1 MAFSEIDHEFE
12 NKELRLQQRQLICS
26 QAYSSIDFFQ
36 PVEAHKVRHDHEI
49 GCAQEMLMHNP
60 PDIDFM
66 IGLYFIVEYQ
76 NYVLPSIGAHYVSY
90 FISLHITM

>member
-1 MAFSEIDHEFE
+1 M
-12 NKELRLQQRQLICS
+12 CS
-26 QAYSSIDFFQ
+26 QSYSSIDFFQ

-49 GCAQEMLMHNP
+49 GCAQEMLVHNP

-66 IGLYFIVEYQ
+66 NTVEYQ

-90 FISLHITM
+90 FISLYIITM

>member
-1 MAFSEIDHEFE
+1 MLLAKLTMS
-12 NKELRLQQRQLICS
+12 LRIKNWGWKLIYLGVATAPTYFFLSLQFHW
-26 QAYSSIDFFQ
+26 FFPQ

-49 GCAQEMLMHNP
+49 GCAQEMLVHNP

-76 NYVLPSIGAHYVSY
+76 NYVLP
-90 FISLHITM
+90 